1 VHIYIDDARAFV
13 RRTNKKYD
21 LVDIG
26 YLDSHS
32 AFSSMSSIRLDNY
45 VYTTDSIRDALKLL
59 KPDGILAINYYT
71 ITAWQQTRF
80 FKNLQLATGEEQPVC
95 VVSKTGRTTT
105 YLAGPGVDR
114 KRIVAEGYHL
124 LTRADL
130 QQNNLTAGI
139 LDWQSVDPST
149 DDWPYFFLRARGM
162 TFTYAF
168 GLLFTLF

>member
-1 VHIYIDDARAFV
+1 
-13 RRTNKKYD
+13 
-21 LVDIG
+21 
-26 YLDSHS
+26 
-32 AFSSMSSIRLDNY
+32 
-45 VYTTDSIRDALKLL
+45 
-59 KPDGILAINYYT
+59 INYYT

-114 KRIVAEGYHL
+114 SRIVAGGYHL

-168 GLLFTLF
+168 GLLFTLFIGCWLVKLCFGDFTKGPMARTMFLLGAGFMLVEVKSVTQM